1 MVGTGRHSA
10 LLRHWVAHNCYTLM
24 YGEHELEKLATNLST
39 HRRKNV
45 ETVDAHWT
53 LCVRYSSVHRTTHL
67 GMHEL
72 HQSARISGTCRLKT
86 FVMKQNEYA
95 LVGFTNAHMFLLLT
109 PETRIVRIVFR
120 KPLDDARCSGV
131 LPSTSGALTRE
142 LQLDRSALAA
152 ETFPM
157 FAATWRAVSWC
168 WFRTLGLDPLF
179 NKIWKWNFIE

>member
-120 KPLDDARCSGV
+120 KPPGVAVFCLRRLVRWRGSCNWTEVHWQQRRSRCSR
-131 LPSTSGALTRE
+131 PHEE
-142 LQLDRSALAA
+142 LCHDAGF
-152 ETFPM
+152 EH
-157 FAATWRAVSWC
+157 
-168 WFRTLGLDPLF
+168 
-179 NKIWKWNFIE
+179 